1 MSERRTPRGRGR
13 ASGVSRDRGFSLVE
27 LLVVIAILGILA
39 AIAVPVLL
47 GQRERAA
54 DATVK
59 SDLRLVAG
67 AVEAIRTDGAAVS
80 EPAVREG
87 LRLTAGTEVRV
98 FESGSDYCLQGS
110 RSSGVPTTQF
120 WVYRSDGGLQEKG
133 VTTCTGSVSFVLP

>member
-1 MSERRTPRGRGR
+1 MAGRRAPRGRGR
-13 ASGVSRDRGFSLVE
+13 GSAGASDRGFSLIEV
-27 LLVVIAILGILA
+27 LVVIAILGILA

-67 AVEAIRTDGAAVS
+67 AVEAIRTDGAPVS
-80 EPAVREG
+80 EAALRDG

-98 FESGSDYCLQGS
+98 FQSSSDYCLQGS
-110 RSSGVPTTQF
+110 RSSGVSTTQS
-120 WVYRSDGGLQEKG
+120 WVYRSEGGLQAKG
-133 VTTCTGSVSFVLP
+133 VTACSGSVSFVLP